1 MVVRVYDDPSLKK
14 FIQLQNCLVGYPDF
28 VPGVLPSLE
37 TNKTV
42 QTIIVLG
49 NNEAGRALLH
59 NIVAKAFASDEL
71 NVEYQE

>member
-1 MVVRVYDDPSLKK
+1 MHNDPSLKK

-37 TNKTV
+37 TNKTA
-42 QTIIVLG
+42 QTFVLG

-59 NIVAKAFASDEL
+59 NTVKLSL
-71 NVEYQE
+71 LMN

>member
-1 MVVRVYDDPSLKK
+1 M
-14 FIQLQNCLVGYPDF
+14 GYPDF

-37 TNKTV
+37 TNKTA
-42 QTIIVLG
+42 QTFVLG